1 VIKRA
6 SRRRHLLFLSMS
18 LAAHLLLVLAIV
30 GVLLIVSDTP
40 VTDSNRPLMVSLDQ
54 GEPPADAPAYET
66 PHKDTAVPPK
76 ESGVPDTS
84 AMKAPGDTDGSSD
97 AIKAGGLGGVPGIGT
112 ADDGTNSAVLSD
124 YIRSIRARINRNK
137 QYPPAA
143 AKDGVEGTVTV
154 SFLLGRNGTVLFRE
168 IAVGSGHPAL
178 DEAALAAIRDSSP
191 FPPFPDSLHR
201 ETLLLR
207 LPINYKQR

>member
-1 VIKRA
+1 MKRA
-6 SRRRHLLFLSMS
+6 SRRRHLLFLSLS
-18 LAAHLLLVLAIV
+18 LAAHLFLVLTIV

-40 VTDSNRPLMVSLDQ
+40 VADSNRPLVVSLDG
-54 GEPPADAPAYET
+54 GEPSGDAPAYET
-66 PHKDTAVPPK
+66 PHKDTAAPPK

-84 AMKAPGDTDGSSD
+84 ATKEPGDTGGPGSE
-97 AIKAGGLGGVPGIGT
+97 IETPYRGGVPGIGT

-124 YIRSIRARINRNK
+124 YIRSVRARINRNK
-137 QYPPAA
+137 QYPPEA
-143 AKDGVEGTVTV
+143 AKNGVEGIVTV

-178 DEAALAAIRDSSP
+178 DEAALAAIGNSSP